1 METQWNSTT
10 SVHNPTLGP
19 EGFPLDALK
28 KQRDDLFQALGAPWL
43 DLLEWAQLQIEDLE
57 EVKKRQ
63 IRILEETSQC
73 KKIIPDQAIQNFI
86 DPPKKAPE
94 STSGNPKESLNPDV
108 PRAPKRARTEEAQLH
123 LQVRMLE
130 SSCSKVQGL
139 KRSLKLWWKI
149 QQQQALF
156 SGWLGQP
163 SKSTDENLI

>member
-28 KQRDDLFQALGAPWL
+28 KQRDDLFQGTTILFSAKYPLALGAPWL

-94 STSGNPKESLNPDV
+94 STSISWFWFL
-108 PRAPKRARTEEAQLH
+108 
-123 LQVRMLE
+123 
-130 SSCSKVQGL
+130 SK
-139 KRSLKLWWKI
+139 
-149 QQQQALF
+149 
-156 SGWLGQP
+156 
-163 SKSTDENLI
+163 